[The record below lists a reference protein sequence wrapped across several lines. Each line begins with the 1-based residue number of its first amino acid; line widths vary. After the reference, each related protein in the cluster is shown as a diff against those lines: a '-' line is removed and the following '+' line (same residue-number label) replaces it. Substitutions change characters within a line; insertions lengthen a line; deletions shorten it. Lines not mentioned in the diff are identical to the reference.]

1 MIFLQKAIKFKNE
14 KIFDSRSELVFPF
27 LTNKTN
33 QTNTTNSMSF
43 GILPSASNLK
53 PPSPFSIHLYC
64 HIGADDGAESAA
76 RAGMG
81 LIKAGDA
88 DPPVIFLFCQPN
100 VALRTD
106 PDAEPAPLAS
116 LFVNDD
122 PALGRHRSFP
132 PVFPPWMVSIPF
144 LMASSLIG
152 MR

>member
-1 MIFLQKAIKFKNE
+1 
-14 KIFDSRSELVFPF
+14 
-27 LTNKTN
+27 
-33 QTNTTNSMSF
+33 
-43 GILPSASNLK
+43 LPSASNLK

-100 VALRTD
+100 VALRTG
-106 PDAEPAPLAS
+106 PDAEPASLAPLAID
-116 LFVNDD
+116 DD
-122 PALGRHRSFP
+122 PALGFAHHHFA
-132 PVFPPWMVSIPF
+132 FPWMASMPF
-144 LMASSLIG
+144 FMASSLIG